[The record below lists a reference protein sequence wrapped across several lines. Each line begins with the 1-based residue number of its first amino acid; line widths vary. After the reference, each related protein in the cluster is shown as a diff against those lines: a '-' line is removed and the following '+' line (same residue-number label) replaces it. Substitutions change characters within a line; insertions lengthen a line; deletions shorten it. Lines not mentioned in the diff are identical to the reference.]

1 MHLKRSYLFL
11 NLTKKLLAS
20 LGDFLNTYV
29 SLYYL
34 QLVIQ
39 MIICLYDM
47 FGTDTLRH
55 RETARKVVELI
66 EKDAN
71 DSSIVIDFSRIDFA
85 SRSFLHEL
93 LCDLGSRKVVFENRN
108 NDVKQMMDIIL
119 KRAVSVN
126 A

>member
-1 MHLKRSYLFL
+1 
-11 NLTKKLLAS
+11 
-20 LGDFLNTYV
+20 
-29 SLYYL
+29 
-34 QLVIQ
+34 

-71 DSSIVIDFSRIDFA
+71 ASDIVIDFSRIDFA

-93 LCDLGSRKVVFENRN
+93 ICDLGSKKVNFENRN
-108 NDVKQMMDIIL
+108 SDVKQMMDIIL
-119 KRAVSVN
+119 KSTIPISA
-126 A
+126 